1 MLHAKS
7 KSQATAIFATAD
19 WWTVCYAEYI
29 EGLWYVSIPNLLKI
43 YQFAEM
49 LQHTYMQEKEN
60 ELKDNMRKM
69 KEEEGSSCSCS
80 WWIWYERVCDK
91 VGNKINEKISCLGE
105 MMSKLTINLP
115 PLEGG
120 TRLIAPREIQL
131 LVILNWQNSQT
142 IMLQLCTL
150 SCLRS

>member
-1 MLHAKS
+1 M
-7 KSQATAIFATAD
+7 
-19 WWTVCYAEYI
+19 
-29 EGLWYVSIPNLLKI
+29 
-43 YQFAEM
+43 
-49 LQHTYMQEKEN
+49 
-60 ELKDNMRKM
+60 
-69 KEEEGSSCSCS
+69 
-80 WWIWYERVCDK
+80 CDK

-115 PLEGG
+115 ALEGG